1 MEIILNTDNFIR
13 LLFQIIIITV
23 FCTAGYFL
31 KYKTENKSKK
41 AKDGCNDWI
50 VIVL

>member
-13 LLFQIIIITV
+13 LLFQIIIIAV
-23 FCTAGYFL
+23 LCAADFFL
-31 KYKTENKSKK
+31 KHKIENKSKK

-50 VIVL
+50 VIVP

>member
-1 MEIILNTDNFIR
+1 MEIILNTDNFIH
-13 LLFQIIIITV
+13 LLFQIIIIAV
-23 FCTAGYFL
+23 FCTADFFL

-50 VIVL
+50 VIVP